1 MFFIKISLNFPYYF
15 LFQIN
20 EIGKYNVNGR
30 GEGMKNDV
38 LELKNINKSYMR
50 NFVLKDLNMTVNK
63 NDIYAFIGENGA
75 GKTTTMRII
84 MSIIKQ
90 DSGEISLF
98 GCTSKDELG
107 LYRSK
112 IGAIIENPAFYP
124 YLSAYDNLKYYVK
137 FKGITDDSIITD
149 SLKSV
154 GLGNT
159 KKKKFKNFS
168 LGMKQRLGLAL
179 ALLNRPDLLI
189 LDEPFNGLDP
199 QGMVEFRETLS
210 VLNKRHGI
218 TIIISS
224 HNLNELGQ
232 IATRYGF
239 IHQGHIL
246 QEISDFELEEKCK
259 KYILLEVSS
268 LKDTVCILED
278 ELKINDYNIVND
290 NTIQIFNS
298 KETSETVAATVST
311 HGIGIRRIQECN
323 ISLEEYFLSLVK
335 FKEGR

>member
-1 MFFIKISLNFPYYF
+1 MN
-15 LFQIN
+15 N
-20 EIGKYNVNGR
+20 N
-30 GEGMKNDV
+30 V
-38 LELKNINKSYMR
+38 LELKKINKSYMR
-50 NFVLKDLNMTVNK
+50 NSILKDLNMTVNK

-84 MSIIKQ
+84 MSIIKH
-90 DSGEISLF
+90 DSGEIILF
-98 GCTSKDELG
+98 GCTNKNELG
-107 LYRSK
+107 LNRSK

-137 FKGITDDSIITD
+137 FKGITDESIITD

-154 GLGNT
+154 GLENT

-199 QGMVEFRETLS
+199 QGIVEFRETLNI
-210 VLNKRHGI
+210 LNKRHGI

-224 HNLNELGQ
+224 HNLNELSQ

-239 IHQGHIL
+239 IHEGHIL
-246 QEISDFELEEKCK
+246 QEISTYELEEKCK
-259 KYILLEVSS
+259 KYILLEVNN
-268 LKDTVCILED
+268 LKDTVCILEE
-278 ELKINDYNIVND
+278 ELNINDYKIVND
-290 NTIQIFNS
+290 STIQIYNS
-298 KETSETVAATVST
+298 KESSEAISTRIST
-311 HGIGIRRIQECN
+311 HGIGIRRMQECN
-323 ISLEEYFLSLVK
+323 ISLEEYFLSLIK
-335 FKEGR
+335 IKEGR